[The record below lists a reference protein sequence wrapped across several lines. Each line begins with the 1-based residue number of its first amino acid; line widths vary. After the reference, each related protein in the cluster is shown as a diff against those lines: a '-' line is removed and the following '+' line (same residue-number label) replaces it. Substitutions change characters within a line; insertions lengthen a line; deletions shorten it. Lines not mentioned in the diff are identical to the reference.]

1 MQLMFLNNSLKVN
14 SGDDGNADAML
25 AFFAMRQNGRVVS
38 IYNFFFSFRG
48 TATNVPFCRTVP
60 DVARDLPSST

>member
-1 MQLMFLNNSLKVN
+1 MFLNNSLKVI
-14 SGDDGNADAML
+14 SGEAGDADAML
-25 AFFAMRQNGRVVS
+25 TFFVMRQNGRVVS
-38 IYNFFFSFRG
+38 IYNFSFSFRG